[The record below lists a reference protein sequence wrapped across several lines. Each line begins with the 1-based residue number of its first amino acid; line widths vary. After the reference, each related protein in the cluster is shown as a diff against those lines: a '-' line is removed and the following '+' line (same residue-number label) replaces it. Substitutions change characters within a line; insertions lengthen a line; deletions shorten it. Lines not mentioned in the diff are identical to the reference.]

1 MVVLMVLILPLY
13 WKLRNGTEF
22 VLGKQTVI
30 IFSSIILIMQIPTI
44 IIYLNYYYE
53 NRSTSFSLDWKTKQ
67 ISITQEGVTKNY
79 QKEDIKKSTY
89 HLGIYYKNVID
100 SAGRIPMLISDFGY
114 WDLEFENGD
123 RYFLTNIL
131 HDFIH
136 DQPFIENTK
145 YRFRMFTYVN
155 KSDTKEEVELK
166 KVKEKNLT
174 EKFVEKF
181 QLKSE
186 SELKEILNNKSKYQK
201 EAIKAVEIIIK
212 SKSIG

>member
-201 EAIKAVEIIIK
+201 EAVRL
-212 SKSIG
+212 

>member
-201 EAIKAVEIIIK
+201 EAVKAVEIIIK
-212 SKSIG
+212 NKSIG